1 VEYSSE
7 EEGDRFM
14 KGDGNAAQ
22 RYPQMDPQRVPTN
35 EPFSLSPSSWFFQFP
50 MEPKQM
56 LRRYLVALFVIQIS
70 QKNNSEVR

>member
-22 RYPQMDPQRVPTN
+22 RYPQRDPQRVPTN
-35 EPFSLSPSSWFFQFP
+35 EPFSLSF
-50 MEPKQM
+50 K
-56 LRRYLVALFVIQIS
+56 LVLSVSNGAKANVKEILGCFVCHTNLA
-70 QKNNSEVR
+70 KK